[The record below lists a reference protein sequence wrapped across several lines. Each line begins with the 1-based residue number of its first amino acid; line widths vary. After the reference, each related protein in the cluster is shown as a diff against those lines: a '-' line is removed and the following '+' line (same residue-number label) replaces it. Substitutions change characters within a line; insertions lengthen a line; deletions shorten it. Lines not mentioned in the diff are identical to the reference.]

1 MRKSVS
7 FAVVTFF
14 TGINL
19 VINPF
24 LEEPALWGALLAGIF
39 ILINIVAEKMHL
51 WSGVA
56 WIIAAGIILAMMI
69 NGYVLGDKFKY
80 LICVF
85 SFLSSAWYSVVEFRK
100 KKAVQ
105 AS

>member
-24 LEEPALWGALLAGIF
+24 LEEPALWGALL
-39 ILINIVAEKMHL
+39 
-51 WSGVA
+51 
-56 WIIAAGIILAMMI
+56 
-69 NGYVLGDKFKY
+69 
-80 LICVF
+80 
-85 SFLSSAWYSVVEFRK
+85 
-100 KKAVQ
+100 
-105 AS
+105 